1 MKRYWLNQMTGGGS
15 LRIGWVL
22 LPTNTHEIILK
33 HFDKRKK
40 ATVIRMSGPGFQL
53 TAVWFPE
60 EQAAD

>member
-1 MKRYWLNQMTGGGS
+1 MTGGGS